1 MKDIVRKTFEEV
13 TALNFRDILNGTSN
27 LNRDQ
32 YGYFDPNI
40 EDHWQTFQYGWSEG
54 VQYGW
59 SEGVQFFRKLL
70 TQELTKTE
78 SANVY
83 IEQLAQKIA
92 GE

>member
-32 YGYFDPNI
+32 YGYFDPII
-40 EDHWQTFQYGWSEG
+40 EDHWQTFQDGWSEG
-54 VQYGW
+54 VQT
-59 SEGVQFFRKLL
+59 FRKLL
-70 TQELTKTE
+70 IQELTKTE
-78 SANVY
+78 SVNVD
-83 IEQLAQKIA
+83 IEQLAQKIT

>member
-13 TALNFRDILNGTSN
+13 TALNFRDILDGTSN

-32 YGYFDPNI
+32 YGYLDPNI

-54 VQYGW
+54 VQI
-59 SEGVQFFRKLL
+59 FRKLL

-78 SANVY
+78 SVNVD
-83 IEQLAQKIA
+83 IEQLTQKIA